1 MEIVQLLRIKIL
13 YIPYFFVFLQLTKNR
28 FMDYFKQQDTFVA
41 KLKED
46 YEKGLINI
54 KALAPYFRWKFDDKA
69 KNPSRSQIWK
79 MYDAIQEELTDYY
92 MAYPNSHNET
102 TDEPIWGQYAGYGDD
117 KYIVAYLEAIKE
129 EFPNLLMKAE

>member
-28 FMDYFKQQDTFVA
+28 FMDYFKQQDTFIA
-41 KLKED
+41 KMKED
-46 YEKGLINI
+46 YEKGMINI

-129 EFPNLLMKAE
+129 EFPNLLMMAE

>member
-1 MEIVQLLRIKIL
+1 MRIKIL
-13 YIPYFFVFLQLTKNR
+13 YIPCFFRTFATNKKHR
-28 FMDYFKQQDTFVA
+28 FMDYFEQQDIFIA
-41 KLKED
+41 KMKED
-46 YEKGLINI
+46 YEKGFISI

-117 KYIVAYLEAIKE
+117 KYIVASWRLSTKN
-129 EFPNLLMKAE
+129 FPTY